1 MLLESLKSRFDGISC
16 NIFYFWF
23 QGIRRD
29 ENWMKLSV
37 EDRSTILHGV
47 LDSDVFPNEFLERE
61 IPPTPENDLVPENQ
75 VDDKVN
81 DEQEENQAPEEQVY
95 IRYDLHHYASRAYV

>member
-1 MLLESLKSRFDGISC
+1 
-16 NIFYFWF
+16 
-23 QGIRRD
+23 
-29 ENWMKLSV
+29 MKLSV

-61 IPPTPENDLVPENQ
+61 IPPTPENDQVPENQ

-95 IRYDLHHYASRAYV
+95 IRYDLHHYASRAYA